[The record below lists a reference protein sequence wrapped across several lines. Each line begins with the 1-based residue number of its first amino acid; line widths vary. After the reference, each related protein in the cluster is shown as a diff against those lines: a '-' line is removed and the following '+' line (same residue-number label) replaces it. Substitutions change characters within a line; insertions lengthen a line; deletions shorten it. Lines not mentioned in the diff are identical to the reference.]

1 MKKITMMLISFAG
14 LTGVLGFL
22 KKQPM
27 QQNTVTGEY
36 ALRGIPEMVARFK
49 FNADNTFQFMY
60 IYGASDR
67 SAHGT
72 YTVEN
77 DKVIL
82 HGTKAANKDF
92 ELVEEKQSGKG
103 ITVSIADEND
113 MLLRN
118 VVCYFIN
125 KKDTLVAETNGEGIA
140 NVAMPDCEEVQ
151 LIHGYFP
158 DIPTSYKIKGN
169 TNNFFQFALKPS
181 LTEVVFDN
189 VALNIK
195 DGNLLGSNIYLFGQ
209 SQVEFVKN

>member
-1 MKKITMMLISFAG
+1 MKKITMMLLSFAG
-14 LTGVLGFL
+14 LTGALGFL

-36 ALRGIPEMVARFK
+36 ALRGVPEMVARFK
-49 FNADNTFQFMY
+49 FNDDSTFQFMY

-67 SAHGT
+67 SAQGT

-77 DKVIL
+77 GNVIL

-92 ELVEEKQSGKG
+92 ELVEEKKSGHG
-103 ITVSIADEND
+103 ITVSIADENEA
-113 MLLRN
+113 LLRN

-125 KKDTLVAETNGEGIA
+125 KKDTIMAETNAEGIA
-140 NVAMPDCEEVQ
+140 TVNMPDCEEVQ

-158 DIPTSYKIKGN
+158 DVPTSYKIKGN
-169 TNNFFQFALKPS
+169 ENNFFQFALKPS

-189 VALNIK
+189 VKLNVK
-195 DGNLLGSNIYLFGQ
+195 NGNLQGSNIYLFGQ
-209 SQVEFVKN
+209 SPVEFEKN